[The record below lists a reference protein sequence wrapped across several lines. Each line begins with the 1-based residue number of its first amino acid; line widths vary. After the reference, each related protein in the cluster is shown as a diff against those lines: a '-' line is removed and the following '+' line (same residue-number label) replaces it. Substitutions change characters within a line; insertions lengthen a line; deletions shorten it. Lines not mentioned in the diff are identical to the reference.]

1 MLALLLKGLLLGL
14 TLSFVVGPLFF
25 SIIESALARGF
36 KAGIAVASGI
46 WTSDLLF
53 IAVMLKGIHWLESIT
68 ALPGFR
74 FWAGVFGSLILV
86 AFGAASLWFAQKKP
100 SIHPSTPLLQL
111 ERRDFWSQWGKGFMI
126 NLVNPGTLLF
136 WVGTATGL
144 VAPNGWSL
152 AEGTLFFSAMMV
164 VLVLTD
170 LLKIY
175 AAKKLRTWLT
185 PTHIVSVRKTIG
197 LVLIL
202 FGIGI
207 AASNL

>member
-1 MLALLLKGLLLGL
+1 
-14 TLSFVVGPLFF
+14 
-25 SIIESALARGF
+25 
-36 KAGIAVASGI
+36 
-46 WTSDLLF
+46 
-53 IAVMLKGIHWLESIT
+53 
-68 ALPGFR
+68 
-74 FWAGVFGSLILV
+74 
-86 AFGAASLWFAQKKP
+86 
-100 SIHPSTPLLQL
+100 
-111 ERRDFWSQWGKGFMI
+111 MI

-152 AEGTLFFSAMMV
+152 AEGMLFFSAMMV
-164 VLVLTD
+164 VLMLTD